1 MLKPWAQLS
10 ADEKKLFIRQVEV
23 FAAYAAY
30 SDHEIGRVIQAF
42 QDLGR
47 LENTLMQ
54 AADRRASEQMDH
66 FVKAFDEWRG
76 ETPQVDDLLLVS
88 VVPHACWR
96 TVREAEQ
103 DDDDLAIDA
112 A

>member
-1 MLKPWAQLS
+1 
-10 ADEKKLFIRQVEV
+10 
-23 FAAYAAY
+23 
-30 SDHEIGRVIQAF
+30 
-42 QDLGR
+42 
-47 LENTLMQ
+47 
-54 AADRRASEQMDH
+54 MDH

-96 TVREAEQ
+96 TVREEE
-103 DDDDLAIDA
+103 DDDLSTEA